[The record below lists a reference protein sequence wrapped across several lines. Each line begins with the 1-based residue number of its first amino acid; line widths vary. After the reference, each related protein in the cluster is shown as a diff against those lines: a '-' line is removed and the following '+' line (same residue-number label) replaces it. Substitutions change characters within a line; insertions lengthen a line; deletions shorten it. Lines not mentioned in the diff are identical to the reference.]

1 MSDKKLWQGAVVP
14 AAFAAILGL
23 IVDVVLK
30 GKAGFIGGALASIT
44 VIIFF
49 SVHLLVARVSREL
62 DPTATMILAM
72 LSYFVKITF
81 MGLFL
86 ILINKF
92 TDRSTVDRT
101 SFAISALLITMAWLV
116 GEIRTFTKLRFQM
129 PLPTKISDS
138 KD

>member
-14 AAFAAILGL
+14 ATIAAVLGL
-23 IVDVVLK
+23 IIDVVIK

-81 MGLFL
+81 MGLSL
-86 ILINKF
+86 VLINKF

-101 SFAISALLITMAWLV
+101 SFAISALLITMAWLA

>member
-1 MSDKKLWQGAVVP
+1 MSDTKLWQGAVLP
-14 AAFAAILGL
+14 ASIAAIFAL
-23 IVDVVLK
+23 IIDVILK
-30 GKAGFIGGALASIT
+30 GKAGFIGGALASVT

-49 SVHLLVARVSREL
+49 SVHLLVAKVSREL

-101 SFAISALLITMAWLV
+101 SFAISAVLITMAWLV

-129 PLPTKISDS
+129 PLPAKIPDS

>member
-1 MSDKKLWQGAVVP
+1 MSDTKLWQGAVLP
-14 AAFAAILGL
+14 ASIAAIFAL
-23 IVDVVLK
+23 IIDVILK
-30 GKAGFIGGALASIT
+30 GKAGFIGGVLASVT

-49 SVHLLVARVSREL
+49 SVHLLVAKVSREL

-116 GEIRTFTKLRFQM
+116 GEIRTFAKLRFQM
-129 PLPTKISDS
+129 PLPAKIPDS

>member
-1 MSDKKLWQGAVVP
+1 MSDTKLWQGAVLP
-14 AAFAAILGL
+14 ASIAAIFAL
-23 IVDVVLK
+23 IIDVILK
-30 GKAGFIGGALASIT
+30 GKAGFIGGALASVT

-49 SVHLLVARVSREL
+49 SVHLLVAKVSREL

-92 TDRSTVDRT
+92 TNRSTVDRT
-101 SFAISALLITMAWLV
+101 SFAISAVLITMSWLV

-129 PLPTKISDS
+129 PLPAKIPDN

>member
-1 MSDKKLWQGAVVP
+1 MSDTKLWQGAVLP
-14 AAFAAILGL
+14 ASIAAIFAL
-23 IVDVVLK
+23 IIDVILK
-30 GKAGFIGGALASIT
+30 GKAGFIGGVLASVT

-49 SVHLLVARVSREL
+49 SVHLLVAKVSREL

-129 PLPTKISDS
+129 PLPAKIPDS